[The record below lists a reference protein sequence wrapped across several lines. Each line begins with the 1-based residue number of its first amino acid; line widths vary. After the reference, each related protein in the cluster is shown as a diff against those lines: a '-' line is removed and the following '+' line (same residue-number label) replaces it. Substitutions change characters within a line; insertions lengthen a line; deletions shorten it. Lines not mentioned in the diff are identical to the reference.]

1 MKLHS
6 RNRKRKLDTF
16 LGGQSEGAG
25 TPYSLSF
32 ADDVGGNTGSSMG
45 SKRLKMNGA
54 GGFSQAVED
63 DDIEI
68 ISFT

>member
-25 TPYSLSF
+25 APYSLSF
-32 ADDVGGNTGSSMG
+32 ADDVGGNTGS
-45 SKRLKMNGA
+45 
-54 GGFSQAVED
+54 
-63 DDIEI
+63 
-68 ISFT
+68 